1 MIVHSHKAGRYT
13 MVRNRSY
20 AVIGIVLIVLAVSG
34 PALGQG
40 GKVSELL
47 APFVDEQTLGVV
59 AIDVTQLDVD
69 ATFDMAES
77 VASKIMGAEQTDDV
91 MAELQKARGE
101 FKEGFGGL
109 KEGGVTMAY
118 VLWSLD
124 DLQDP
129 IYAVPLGAGG
139 TELESWLNEN
149 VRLGDDAHVR
159 RGDVMFIG
167 DKGVMERRK
176 ESPAVV
182 RPELDKAMAA
192 AGDAAIKV
200 LLVPNAD
207 SRRVIEGM
215 LPLLLE
221 QGIKIPAN
229 TIMDGFQWGAIGVD
243 LPPKMSLKM
252 QVKSADAAS
261 AKALMEL
268 WTVVSGFISSNPE
281 LKEIHPAMKAALD
294 MIKPEAAGAALRL
307 ALNDRQ
313 CVRLVTDVLVPPL
326 AKVRGEALR
335 VRCAANLSL
344 LGKAILYYANDH
356 EDKLPRSLEV
366 LVGKREVALQ
376 TLICGGKKYVH
387 RGADIPNTS
396 AEPMMIT
403 VHDGAGNHEGGRNVL
418 FLDSHVEWV
427 TEERFQELIKKDNEM
442 RRKNGLPVKPAQ

>member
-1 MIVHSHKAGRYT
+1 

-20 AVIGIVLIVLAVSG
+20 VVIGIILIVLAGSG

-40 GKVSELL
+40 GKLSELL
-47 APFVDEQTLGVV
+47 APFVNEQTLGVV
-59 AIDVTQLDVD
+59 AIDVARLDVD
-69 ATFDMAES
+69 ATFDVAES
-77 VASKIMGAEQTDDV
+77 VASKIMGAEQMEDV
-91 MAELQKARGE
+91 TAELQKARGE

-159 RGDVMFIG
+159 RGGVMFIG
-167 DKGVMERRK
+167 DKQIMERRK
-176 ESPAVV
+176 GEAVVV

-192 AGDAAIKV
+192 AGDAMIKV

-221 QGIKIPAN
+221 QGIKVPAN

-261 AKALMEL
+261 AKALMGL
-268 WTVVSGFISSNPE
+268 WGAVSGFFGQAPE
-281 LKEIHPAMKAALD
+281 LKEIQPSLSAALD
-294 MIKPEAAGAALRL
+294 MFKPEAVGAGLRL
-307 ALNDRQ
+307 ALDEGQ

-335 VRCAANLSL
+335 IKCGTNLSD
-344 LGKAILYYANDH
+344 LGRAILIYAHHH
-356 EDKLPRSLEV
+356 EDKLPPNLEV
-366 LVGKREVALQ
+366 LIGKEEIALQ
-376 TLICGGKKYVH
+376 TLVCGSENYVY
-387 RGADIPNTS
+387 RGVDLGDLS
-396 AEPMMIT
+396 VEPGHIV
-403 VHDGAGNHEGGRNVL
+403 VHDAAGNHKEGRNVL

-427 TEERFQELIKKDNEM
+427 TEDEFQELVEKDNAM
-442 RRKNGLPVKPAQ
+442 RRRAGLQLKPAQ